1 MQRSLTSAAV
11 IALLGLAYVG
21 VILGVQRGVMY
32 PRLPH
37 PGPAPALPVGAET
50 AWLGDAAAV
59 EAWLLRPAPTLAP
72 FPVVIF
78 SHGNGELIDDW
89 LAPVGHLTEAG
100 LGVLLVEYPSY
111 GRSGG
116 KATQESITDTMV
128 AAFDFLL
135 QQPDVDGARIVAY
148 GRSLGGGAACALG
161 AVRPVAALVLESTFT
176 SVAAAGPW
184 YLPRALVLDPFDNLA
199 VAASRVAPTL
209 VLHGEL
215 DQVIPYGHGE
225 ALACAAGT
233 PIVRMPCGH
242 NDCPRPWTAVL
253 RFLEEQGIVS

>member
-1 MQRSLTSAAV
+1 
-11 IALLGLAYVG
+11 
-21 VILGVQRGVMY
+21 MY

-50 AWLGDAAAV
+50 AWLGMPRRSKRGSCV
-59 EAWLLRPAPTLAP
+59 PPRPWHRFRWSSSRTATASSSTTGWRRRAPHRGWARCAP
-72 FPVVIF
+72 GGVTRATAGP
-78 SHGNGELIDDW
+78 
-89 LAPVGHLTEAG
+89 EAG
-100 LGVLLVEYPSY
+100 
-111 GRSGG
+111 
-116 KATQESITDTMV
+116 TQESITDTMV

-209 VLHGEL
+209 VLHGTRSGDPL
-215 DQVIPYGHGE
+215 WPWRGACPRAGHRSF
-225 ALACAAGT
+225 ACRG
-233 PIVRMPCGH
+233 GH